1 MRALNFSWRNVTE
14 TLSQWMR
21 VVRSPDEKWNNQ
33 HHSLSSWQSLQSRKS
48 YDLIWLFGEIVNKPR
63 DSVKYWIEWMTTN
76 EKKHSRKSQNAN
88 SIELLLCM
96 RTFSLFATRTWKE
109 VNEHSEIIE
118 NLKCATS
125 GDYGW
130 KASFVS
136 TTVTVALGI
145 KLITKRVSFW
155 SALVCFTSP

>member
-1 MRALNFSWRNVTE
+1 MKSGTINII
-14 TLSQWMR
+14 
-21 VVRSPDEKWNNQ
+21 
-33 HHSLSSWQSLQSRKS
+33 LSSWQSLRSRKS
-48 YDLIWLFGEIVNKPR
+48 YDLISLFDEIVNKPQ
-63 DSVKYWIEWMTTN
+63 DAVKYWIERKDDEREEAPK
-76 EKKHSRKSQNAN
+76 EKPKRKFNRDASLHAN
-88 SIELLLCM
+88 
-96 RTFSLFATRTWKE
+96 FSLFATRTWKE

-118 NLKCATS
+118 NLKWATS